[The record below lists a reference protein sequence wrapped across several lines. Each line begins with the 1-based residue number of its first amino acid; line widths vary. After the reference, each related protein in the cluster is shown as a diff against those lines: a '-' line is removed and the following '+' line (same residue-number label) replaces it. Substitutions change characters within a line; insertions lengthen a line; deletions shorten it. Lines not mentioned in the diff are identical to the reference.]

1 MNSTFLFY
9 FKKIS
14 CVLQIYNKLF
24 FNIKF
29 KCFSFINSIK
39 NIVKNIIKS
48 SKQLY

>member
-1 MNSTFLFY
+1 MNSIFLFY

-29 KCFSFINSIK
+29 KCFINSIK
-39 NIVKNIIKS
+39 NIVYKIFETIILKE
-48 SKQLY
+48 